1 MHRWKRLLF
10 ILCLLAGTRLAAQD
24 SLPTVPVLFRGDTLF
39 ILQTAPRNISIHER
53 AALIESRIASVYAQQ
68 DFRPDSLVMTEDSAA
83 ARILYKGLVIMTVT
97 AQDAA
102 VSDLDRPTLARNYLE
117 AIREKTGE
125 LQSFSDYRQVLLF
138 IAEALAT
145 LAGIVLLIW
154 LLNKWYRRVR
164 LRYAKKTY
172 KPFKAGSYTL
182 LSSERVRGLWLK
194 TLGIIRLGV
203 LLLVIYFALPLLF
216 GIFPWTEK
224 LADRLLTYV
233 LDPLKD
239 IFRGILGYI
248 PNLLTILVIYLF
260 TRYII
265 KMVRYMATEI
275 EKGVL
280 QIRGFYPDWA
290 TPTYNIVKVLLYLFM
305 FVAIYP
311 YLPGS
316 GSRVF
321 QGVSV
326 FLGLLISIGSS
337 SAIANMVAGV
347 VITYM
352 RPFRIGERIQ
362 VGDVTGDVI
371 EKNLLVTR
379 IRTIK
384 NEDVTIPNAVI
395 LGGRTVNYSSC
406 AQQQG
411 LILHVEVT
419 IGYDT
424 PWPKVHQLLLQA
436 AAKTGELLQEPRPF
450 VLQTALSDY
459 YVNYQ
464 LNVYTNHPERM
475 AVLYSELYKNI
486 LDTFHD
492 AGQEIMSPA
501 YQAYRDGNAPAVP
514 KNEESG
520 K

>member
-1 MHRWKRLLF
+1 MHHWKIVWLV
-10 ILCLLAGTRLAAQD
+10 LCLLTGLRSTGQD
-24 SLPTVPVLFRGDTLF
+24 SLPSAPVLFQGDTLF
-39 ILQTAPRNISIHER
+39 VLHTAPHNLHLQER
-53 AALIESRIASVYAQQ
+53 ADLISNRLNAVYNQR
-68 DFRPDSLVMTEDSAA
+68 DFRPDSMLLAEDTAA
-83 ARILYKGLVIMTVT
+83 SRIMYKGQVIMTIT
-97 AQDAA
+97 SRDADFT
-102 VSDLDRPTLARNYLE
+102 DLDRGMLASNYLTV
-117 AIREKTGE
+117 IKEKTGE
-125 LQSFSDYRQVLLF
+125 LQSFSSFRQVLLF
-138 IAEALAT
+138 AAEALAV
-145 LAGIVLLIW
+145 LAGLLVIIW
-154 LLNKWYRRVR
+154 LLNKLYRRIKY
-164 LRYAKKTY
+164 RYARRTY
-172 KPFKAGSYTL
+172 KPFVVNNYTL
-182 LSSERVRGLWLK
+182 LSGDRVRGLWLK
-194 TLGIIRLGV
+194 TVAIIRLAT
-203 LLLVIYFALPLLF
+203 LLIIVYFTLPVLF

-239 IFRGILGYI
+239 IIRNIVGYI

-265 KMVRYMATEI
+265 KLVKFMAGEI
-275 EKGVL
+275 ERGVL

-290 TPTYNIVKVLLYLFM
+290 RPTYNIVKVLLYLFM

-337 SAIANMVAGV
+337 SAIANMVAGI

-352 RPFRIGERIQ
+352 RPFKVGERIQ

-371 EKNLLVTR
+371 EKTLLVTR

-406 AQQQG
+406 AQEPG

-424 PWPKVHQLLLQA
+424 PWPKVHALLLEA
-436 AAKTGELLQEPRPF
+436 ASKTEGLLQEPKPF

-464 LNVYTNHPERM
+464 INAYTRNPERM
-475 AVLYSELYKNI
+475 AVLYSELYTNI
-486 LDTFHD
+486 LDTFHN

-501 YQAYRDGNAPAVP
+501 YQAYRDGNSPAIP
-514 KNEESG
+514 KSDE

>member
-1 MHRWKRLLF
+1 MHRCKIAWLV
-10 ILCLLAGTRLAAQD
+10 LCLLTGLRSMAQD
-24 SLPTVPVLFRGDTLF
+24 SLPSAPVLFRGDTLF
-39 ILQTAPRNISIHER
+39 VLQTAPHNLHVQER
-53 AALIESRIASVYAQQ
+53 AALISARISAVYAQH
-68 DFRPDSLVMTEDSAA
+68 DFRPDSLVLTEDSVFS
-83 ARILYKGLVIMTVT
+83 RILYKGQVIMTISEG
-97 AQDAA
+97 DAGHT
-102 VSDLDRPTLARNYLE
+102 DLDRPMLASNYLN
-117 AIREKTGE
+117 IIKEKTGA
-125 LQSFSDYRQVLLF
+125 LQSFSSLQQVLIF
-138 IAEALAT
+138 AAEALAV
-145 LAGIVLLIW
+145 LAGLIIVIW
-154 LLNKWYRRVR
+154 LLNRFYRRVK
-164 LRYAKKTY
+164 LRYARRTY
-172 KPFKAGSYTL
+172 KPFVLNNYTL
-182 LSSERVRGLWLK
+182 LTGMRVRGLWLK
-194 TLGIIRLGV
+194 TLNIIRLAI
-203 LLLVIYFALPLLF
+203 LLIIIYFTLPVLF
-216 GIFPWTEK
+216 SIFPWTEK

-239 IFRGILGYI
+239 IIRHILGFI

-265 KMVRYMATEI
+265 KLVKFMAGEI
-275 EKGVL
+275 ERGVL

-290 TPTYNIVKVLLYLFM
+290 RPTYNIVKVLLYIFM

-352 RPFRIGERIQ
+352 RPFKIGERIQ

-371 EKNLLVTR
+371 EKTLLVTR

-406 AQQQG
+406 AQEQG

-424 PWPKVHQLLLQA
+424 PWPKVHQLLLEA
-436 AAKTGELLQEPRPF
+436 AAKTEGLLQEPKPF
-450 VLQTALSDY
+450 VLQTALSDF

-464 LNVYTNHPERM
+464 INVYTHHPERM

-486 LDTFHD
+486 LDTFHG

-501 YQAYRDGNAPAVP
+501 YQVYREGNTPAVP
-514 KNEESG
+514 KTEKSE
-520 K
+520 